1 MKSDL
6 RSLLFRTAA
15 LLLVVSAGFLI
26 APYTPFS
33 ELVMAQT
40 TDARKMEA
48 ARLLKQGNDQLT
60 ANQPE
65 AALQTLR
72 STLKLYRDLK
82 NRAAEGQTLKSI
94 GNAYQSLKQYDQ
106 AIAYQ
111 QQALEIA
118 REIKD
123 RNLEARAL
131 NNIGLVYEKLEKP
144 VEAIEYYKQSLAVS
158 QSSQNLE
165 MENKTL
171 ANLGLLYRNSRKFD
185 IADAYFKERLALT
198 QRSQN
203 NADQAD
209 VLDDMCIND
218 WERGSFENS
227 IQVCR
232 QALTLYQVLKN
243 QEREKSMLVFLAL
256 AYQSLGKYEGA
267 IDYFQRLLLLSQKT
281 DDLVGQ
287 ARSLTAM
294 AGDYGQIGEN
304 SKAIDSVRQGLAIA
318 RRINRPDLEKSSLSF
333 LIGFLSQLG
342 EYAGSVEYAKQY
354 LEISKR
360 TNDFPGQIAAIR
372 PLVLIYGALGDEK
385 KLFEY
390 AQNLKIITKEVSF
403 SETSADALL
412 LLGQIYNFLANIK
425 VEKALDKTYKLIES
439 GRPVRESFN
448 DLSDYSKIYAST
460 EIRQAIEYLNR
471 SLAVVQKTI
480 HNASSI
486 DPPQSLK
493 RLEVLTLSELQKS
506 YSYLKDP
513 KATNYAKQAL
523 QVVQQDSRLR
533 DYETF
538 ALLWL
543 GTIYFRNSDLV
554 QAIKFYRQGLV
565 TAQRDKKLQNEGF
578 ILHFLGEALYSSGK
592 LAEAEK
598 VLFEAARISESI
610 RKNLGLKDELKIS
623 SFEGQQSIYRTLEEV
638 LIAQDKPESALEIS
652 ERGRA
657 RTFIE
662 QLKRQQAELPDVTFP
677 SVEEIKQT
685 AKQHNA
691 TLAVYSVGIDPLPT
705 TLRTNRQLF
714 IWIVQPTGKIEF
726 RTVDLSLQQS
736 SLVALVN
743 LTRQAI
749 GARGRRATLIVKSS
763 PDAERISRNQ
773 QTQQLQ
779 QLHKLLIDPIASLLP
794 TDPNQR
800 VIFIPQGEL
809 FLVPFPALQDAK
821 GTALIEQ
828 HTILTAPSIQVLDLT
843 RQAAAQKSRGSGSQ
857 QQAALVVGNPTMPKV
872 RTQVGGDLEQ
882 LSNLAGAETE
892 ADAIATLL
900 KTKPI
905 IGKQA
910 TKAAIVKQMMNARM
924 IHLATHG
931 LLDDFKGL
939 GVPGA
944 IALAPDGTGKDND
957 GLLTADEI
965 LDLKLNADL
974 VVLSACDTGRGR
986 ITGDGV
992 IGLSRSL
999 ITAGVPSIIVS
1010 LWKVPDAS
1018 TAFLMTEFY
1027 RNLQQQPDKAQA
1039 LRQAMQATKKKYPD
1053 PLDWAAF
1060 TLIGESE

>member
-1 MKSDL
+1 M
-6 RSLLFRTAA
+6 T
-15 LLLVVSAGFLI
+15 
-26 APYTPFS
+26 
-33 ELVMAQT
+33 QT
-40 TDARKMEA
+40 TDARRIEA
-48 ARLLKQGNDQLT
+48 DHLLKQGNEQLT
-60 ANQPE
+60 ANQQE
-65 AALQTLR
+65 AALAVLQGA
-72 STLKLYRDLK
+72 LKLYQDL
-82 NRAAEGQTLKSI
+82 NCRAAEGQTLKSI
-94 GNAYQSLKQYDQ
+94 GNAYQALRQYDY
-106 AIAYQ
+106 AIAHQ

-131 NNIGLVYEKLEKP
+131 NNIGLAYEKLEKP
-144 VEAIEYYKQSLAVS
+144 VEAIEYYKQSLTVS

-165 MENKTL
+165 MKNKTL
-171 ANLGLLYRNSRKFD
+171 ANLGLLYRNSRRFD
-185 IADAYFKERLALT
+185 IADAYFKERLTLT
-198 QRSQN
+198 QKSQN

-209 VLDDMCIND
+209 VLDDIGINN
-218 WERGSFENS
+218 WERGDFENS

-243 QEREKSMLVFLAL
+243 QGREKSMLALLAL
-256 AYQSLGKYEGA
+256 SYQSLGKYEEA
-267 IDYFQRLLLLSQKT
+267 INYFQKLLLLSQDT

-287 ARSLTAM
+287 VRSLTAM
-294 AGDYGQIGEN
+294 GGAYGQIGEN
-304 SKAIDSVRQGLAIA
+304 SKAIDSVKQGLAIA
-318 RRINRPDLEKSSLSF
+318 RKINRPDLEKSGLSF
-333 LIGFLSQLG
+333 LIGFLFQLG
-342 EYAGSVEYAKQY
+342 EHAGSVEYAKQY
-354 LEISKR
+354 LEMSRR
-360 TNDFPGQIAAIR
+360 TNDFPGQVAAIR
-372 PLVLIYGALGDEK
+372 PLVMIYGALSDES

-390 AQNLKIITKEVSF
+390 AQNLKIITKEVGF
-403 SETSADALL
+403 SETQADTLL

-425 VEKALDKTYKLIES
+425 VEKALDEAYRSIASK
-439 GRPVRESFN
+439 RPIRTGLN
-448 DLSDYSKIYAST
+448 DLFDYSKIYAST
-460 EIRQAIEYLNR
+460 EIHQAVEYLNQ
-471 SLAVVQKTI
+471 SLAVIQKTT
-480 HNASSI
+480 HKASST
-486 DPPQSLK
+486 DPPQSSK
-493 RLEVLTLSELQKS
+493 RLEVLTLTELQKS
-506 YSYLKDP
+506 NSYLKDP
-513 KATNYAKQAL
+513 KAISYAKQAL
-523 QVVQQDSRLR
+523 QLIQKDSRLR
-533 DYETF
+533 DYETV
-538 ALLWL
+538 ALLQL

-554 QAIKFYRQGLV
+554 QTIKFYRQGLL
-565 TAQRDKKLQNEGF
+565 TAQRDKKLQDEGF
-578 ILHFLGEALYSSGK
+578 ILRFLGEALYSSGD
-592 LAEAEK
+592 LIQAEK
-598 VLFEAARISESI
+598 VLFEAARVSEYI
-610 RKNLGLKDELKIS
+610 RKNLGLKDEFKIS

-638 LIAQDKPESALEIS
+638 LIAQNKPEIALEVS

-677 SVEEIKQT
+677 SVQEIKQT

-705 TLRTNRQLF
+705 TLRTNRKLF

-736 SLVALVN
+736 SLVALIN

-749 GARGRRATLIVKSS
+749 GARGRRATLIVKPS
-763 PDAERISRNQ
+763 PEAERISRNQ
-773 QTQQLQ
+773 QAQQLR
-779 QLHKLLIDPIASLLP
+779 QLHQLLIEPIASLLP
-794 TDPNQR
+794 TDPNQC

-809 FLVPFPALQDAK
+809 FLVPFPALQDAN
-821 GTALIEQ
+821 GTALIEK

-843 RQAAAQKSRGSGSQ
+843 RQAATQKSRGSGSQ
-857 QQAALVVGNPTMPKV
+857 QQAALVVGNPIMPKV
-872 RTQVGGDLEQ
+872 RTQFGGDLEQ
-882 LSNLAGAETE
+882 LSNLSGAETE

-900 KTKPI
+900 KTKAI
-905 IGKQA
+905 TGKQA
-910 TKAAIVKQMMNARM
+910 TKAAIVKQMANARM

-1027 RNLQQQPDKAQA
+1027 RNLQQQPDKAIA
-1039 LRQAMQATKKKYPD
+1039 LRQAMQATKQKYPD

-1060 TLIGESE
+1060 TLIGETQ